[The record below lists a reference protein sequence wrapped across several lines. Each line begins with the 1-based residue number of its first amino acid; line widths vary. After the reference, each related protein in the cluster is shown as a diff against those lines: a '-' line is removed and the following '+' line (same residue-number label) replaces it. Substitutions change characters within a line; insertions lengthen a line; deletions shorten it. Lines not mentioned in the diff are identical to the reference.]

1 MRAVSIDFAPNVC
14 KLVIPIRVFLCFSSS
29 PKLPFSSNSVLVFY
43 LIRFIW
49 SHFLF
54 WMKLLAIFL
63 WCIRSNY
70 NASIY
75 AINVFVSHFFT
86 ESNGKMSRIRFWLRT
101 NLSKWIYS
109 QWNNWTKIHNSLKKK
124 KPKIPSLESW
134 EREKRWYYVQ
144 DALFTDLNIGMSNR
158 TYLARNN
165 HIRGRLQRVVYECQ
179 LCFIRSQI
187 DGERPFRPS
196 TKTFHS
202 NFIEYFFIFLRLK
215 IFQWNF
221 LVWNSVFRK
230 LLISLFNRSFF
241 EFHKSKLSHT
251 NLPCFGFH
259 ELKTVPQ

>member
-54 WMKLLAIFL
+54 WMKLSAIFL

-124 KPKIPSLESW
+124 NRKFRHLNR
-134 EREKRWYYVQ
+134 EREKNV
-144 DALFTDLNIGMSNR
+144 DIMFKTLC
-158 TYLARNN
+158 
-165 HIRGRLQRVVYECQ
+165 LQISTLECRIVRIWRETII
-179 LCFIRSQI
+179 LEGAYS
-187 DGERPFRPS
+187 ES
-196 TKTFHS
+196 YTNVS
-202 NFIEYFFIFLRLK
+202 
-215 IFQWNF
+215 
-221 LVWNSVFRK
+221 SV
-230 LLISLFNRSFF
+230 SF
-241 EFHKSKLSHT
+241 EVK
-251 NLPCFGFH
+251 
-259 ELKTVPQ
+259 